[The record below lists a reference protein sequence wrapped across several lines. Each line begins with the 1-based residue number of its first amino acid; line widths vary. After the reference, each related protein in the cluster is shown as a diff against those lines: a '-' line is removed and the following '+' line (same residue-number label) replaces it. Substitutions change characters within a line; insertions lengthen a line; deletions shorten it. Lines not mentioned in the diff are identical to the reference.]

1 MVKAWEPSRVV
12 GEHCGVKTATRSTTL
27 LLLAALA
34 LTACAPAA
42 DPAPSASPSP
52 TATPTPTP
60 TATPNP
66 LAGMSL
72 SDKVGQMFMVGTSVE
87 GANPTTLAAVRDDH
101 VGGIFLH
108 GRSDAGYEA
117 TAGLIGQFTSTVA
130 AGAPEL
136 WVATDQEGGTVQVL
150 KGPGF
155 DRIPSAVEQATQTD
169 AALRSSAAAWGAQLA
184 QAGVDM
190 NLAPVADIVTSPEF
204 AASNPPIGALAR
216 EYGYDEGTVAA
227 KVGAFAA
234 GMRDGGVMPTLKHF
248 PGLGHVDENT
258 DTRTG
263 VTDDTVTADGADVG
277 VYASVLPQGD
287 AIVMMSTAI
296 YAQIDPNA
304 PAAFSPAV
312 VSVLRDR
319 VGFDGVITVDDL
331 SAARQVQ
338 PWSPADRATLAVD
351 AGVDLLL
358 VSADPSV
365 YPEMH
370 QAVLARAEADPAFA
384 AKVDAAARRII
395 EQKASMP

>member
-1 MVKAWEPSRVV
+1 M
-12 GEHCGVKTATRSTTL
+12 KTATRSTIL
-27 LLLAALA
+27 LLLAALT
-34 LTACAPAA
+34 LTSCAPAA
-42 DPAPSASPSP
+42 APAPTASPSP
-52 TATPTPTP
+52 SPTPTP
-60 TATPNP
+60 TATPDP

-72 SDKVGQMFMVGTSVE
+72 QDKVGQMFMVGTSVE
-87 GANPTTLAAVRDDH
+87 GADPTTLAAVRDDH

-108 GRSDAGYEA
+108 GRSDAGTQA
-117 TAGLIGQFTSTVA
+117 TAALIGQITSTV
-130 AGAPEL
+130 GADAPQL

-155 DRIPSAVEQATQTD
+155 DRIPSAVEQAAQTD
-169 AALRSSAAAWGAQLA
+169 AALRSSAATWSTQLA
-184 QAGVDM
+184 QSGVNM

-204 AASNPPIGALAR
+204 AASNPPIGALVR
-216 EYGYDEGTVAA
+216 EYGYDETTVAT

-296 YAQIDPNA
+296 YARIDPSA

-312 VSVLRDR
+312 VDVLRDR
-319 VGFDGVITVDDL
+319 IGFDGVITVDDL

-370 QAVLARAEADPAFA
+370 QAVLARAESDPAFA
-384 AKVDAAARRII
+384 VKVDAAARRIV

>member
-1 MVKAWEPSRVV
+1 M
-12 GEHCGVKTATRSTTL
+12 KTATCSTTL
-27 LLLAALA
+27 LLLAALT

-42 DPAPSASPSP
+42 APAPTASPSP
-52 TATPTPTP
+52 SPTPTP
-60 TATPNP
+60 TATPDP

-72 SDKVGQMFMVGTSVE
+72 QDKVGQMFMVGTSVE

-108 GRSDAGYEA
+108 GRSDAGTQA
-117 TAGLIGQFTSTVA
+117 TADLIGQFTSTVGA
-130 AGAPEL
+130 AAPQL

-155 DRIPSAVEQATQTD
+155 DRIPSAVEQAAQTD
-169 AALRSSAAAWGAQLA
+169 AALRSSAATWSTQLA
-184 QAGVDM
+184 QSGVNM

-216 EYGYDEGTVAA
+216 EYGYDETTVAA

-296 YAQIDPNA
+296 YARIDPSA

-312 VSVLRDR
+312 VDVLRDR

-365 YPEMH
+365 YPDMH
-370 QAVLARAEADPAFA
+370 QAVLSRAESDPAFA
-384 AKVDAAARRII
+384 AKVDAAARRIV

>member
-1 MVKAWEPSRVV
+1 M
-12 GEHCGVKTATRSTTL
+12 KTATRSTTL
-27 LLLAALA
+27 LLLAALT

-42 DPAPSASPSP
+42 APAPTASPSP
-52 TATPTPTP
+52 SPTPTP
-60 TATPNP
+60 TATPDP

-72 SDKVGQMFMVGTSVE
+72 QDKVGQMFMVGTSVE

-108 GRSDAGYEA
+108 GRSDAGTQA
-117 TAGLIGQFTSTVA
+117 TADLIGQFTSTVGA
-130 AGAPEL
+130 AAPQL

-155 DRIPSAVEQATQTD
+155 DRIPSAVEQAAQTD
-169 AALRSSAAAWGAQLA
+169 AALRSSAATWSTQLA
-184 QAGVDM
+184 RSGVNM

-216 EYGYDEGTVAA
+216 EYGYDETTVAA

-296 YAQIDPNA
+296 YARIDPSA
-304 PAAFSPAV
+304 PAAFSPV
-312 VSVLRDR
+312 VVDVLRDR

-365 YPEMH
+365 YPDMH
-370 QAVLARAEADPAFA
+370 QAVLSRAESDPAFA
-384 AKVDAAARRII
+384 AKVDAAARRIV

>member
-1 MVKAWEPSRVV
+1 M
-12 GEHCGVKTATRSTTL
+12 KTATRSTTL
-27 LLLAALA
+27 LLLAALT

-42 DPAPSASPSP
+42 APAPTASPSP
-52 TATPTPTP
+52 SPTPTP
-60 TATPNP
+60 TATPDP

-72 SDKVGQMFMVGTSVE
+72 QDKVGQMFMVGTSVE

-108 GRSDAGYEA
+108 GRSDAGTQA
-117 TAGLIGQFTSTVA
+117 TADLIGQFTSTVGA
-130 AGAPEL
+130 AAPQL

-155 DRIPSAVEQATQTD
+155 DRIPSAVEQAAQTD
-169 AALRSSAAAWGAQLA
+169 AALRSSAATWSTQLA
-184 QAGVDM
+184 RSGVNM

-216 EYGYDEGTVAA
+216 EYGYDETTVAA

-296 YAQIDPNA
+296 YARIDPSA

-312 VSVLRDR
+312 VDVLRDR

-365 YPEMH
+365 YPDMH
-370 QAVLARAEADPAFA
+370 QAVLARAESDPAFA
-384 AKVDAAARRII
+384 AKVDAAARRIV

>member
-1 MVKAWEPSRVV
+1 VGKTREPSRVV
-12 GEHCGVKTATRSTTL
+12 GEHCGVKTATRSTAL
-27 LLLAALA
+27 LLLAALS
-34 LTACAPAA
+34 LTSCAPAA
-42 DPAPSASPSP
+42 APAPSASPSP

-60 TATPNP
+60 TATPDP

-72 SDKVGQMFMVGTSVE
+72 ADKVGQMFMVGTSVE

-108 GRSDAGYEA
+108 GRSDAGTQA
-117 TAGLIGQFTSTVA
+117 TAGLIGQFTSTVG

-169 AALRSSAAAWGAQLA
+169 AALRSSAATWAVQLA
-184 QAGVDM
+184 QAGVNM

-216 EYGYDEGTVAA
+216 EYGYDQAAVATKA
-227 KVGAFAA
+227 GAFAA

-277 VYASVLPQGD
+277 VYESVLPQGD

-304 PAAFSPAV
+304 PAAFSAAV
-312 VSVLRDR
+312 VNVLRDR

-370 QAVLARAEADPAFA
+370 QAVLARAESDPAFA
-384 AKVDAAARRII
+384 VKVDAAARRIM

>member
-1 MVKAWEPSRVV
+1 M
-12 GEHCGVKTATRSTTL
+12 KTATRSTAL
-27 LLLAALA
+27 LLLAALS
-34 LTACAPAA
+34 LTSCAPAA
-42 DPAPSASPSP
+42 APAPSASPSP
-52 TATPTPTP
+52 TATPTPT
-60 TATPNP
+60 ATPDP

-72 SDKVGQMFMVGTSVE
+72 ADKVGQMFMVGTSFE

-108 GRSDAGYEA
+108 GRSDAGTQA
-117 TAGLIGQFTSTVA
+117 TAALIGQFTSTV
-130 AGAPEL
+130 GADAPQL

-155 DRIPSAVEQATQTD
+155 DRIPSAVEQAAQTD
-169 AALRSSAAAWGAQLA
+169 AALRSSAATWSTQLA
-184 QAGVDM
+184 QSGVNM

-204 AASNPPIGALAR
+204 AASNPPIGALVR
-216 EYGYDEGTVAA
+216 EYGYDETTVAT

-296 YAQIDPNA
+296 YARIDPSA

-312 VSVLRDR
+312 VDVLRDR
-319 VGFDGVITVDDL
+319 IGFDGVITVDDL

-365 YPEMH
+365 YPDMH
-370 QAVLARAEADPAFA
+370 QAVLSRAESDPAFA
-384 AKVDAAARRII
+384 AKVDAAARRIV

>member
-1 MVKAWEPSRVV
+1 M
-12 GEHCGVKTATRSTTL
+12 KTAPRSTTL
-27 LLLAALA
+27 LLLAGLT

-42 DPAPSASPSP
+42 APAPTASPSP
-52 TATPTPTP
+52 SPTPTP
-60 TATPNP
+60 TATPDP

-72 SDKVGQMFMVGTSVE
+72 QDKVGQMFMVGTSVE

-108 GRSDAGYEA
+108 GRSEAGTQA
-117 TAGLIGQFTSTVA
+117 TSDLIGQFTSTVGA
-130 AGAPEL
+130 AAPQL

-155 DRIPSAVEQATQTD
+155 DRIPSAVEQAAQTD
-169 AALRSSAAAWGAQLA
+169 AALRSSAATWSTQLA
-184 QAGVDM
+184 QSGVNM

-216 EYGYDEGTVAA
+216 EYGYDETTVAT

-263 VTDDTVTADGADVG
+263 VTDATVTADGADVG

-296 YAQIDPNA
+296 YARIDPSA

-312 VSVLRDR
+312 VDVLRDR

-370 QAVLARAEADPAFA
+370 QAVLSRAESDPAFA
-384 AKVDAAARRII
+384 AKVDAAVRRILA
-395 EQKASMP
+395 QKAAMP

>member
-1 MVKAWEPSRVV
+1 M
-12 GEHCGVKTATRSTTL
+12 L
-27 LLLAALA
+27 LLLAALT

-42 DPAPSASPSP
+42 APAPTASPSP
-52 TATPTPTP
+52 SPTPTP
-60 TATPNP
+60 TATPDP

-72 SDKVGQMFMVGTSVE
+72 PDKVGQMFMVGTSVE

-108 GRSDAGYEA
+108 GRSDAGTPA
-117 TAGLIGQFTSTVA
+117 TADLIGQFTSTVGVA
-130 AGAPEL
+130 APQL

-155 DRIPSAVEQATQTD
+155 DRIPSAVEQAAQTD
-169 AALRSSAAAWGAQLA
+169 AALRSSAAAWSTQLA
-184 QAGVDM
+184 QSGVNM

-216 EYGYDEGTVAA
+216 EYGYDETTVAT

-277 VYASVLPQGD
+277 VYASVLPHGD

-296 YAQIDPNA
+296 YARIDPSA

-312 VSVLRDR
+312 VDVLRDR

-365 YPEMH
+365 YPDMH
-370 QAVLARAEADPAFA
+370 QAVLSRAESDPAFA
-384 AKVDAAARRII
+384 AKVDAAARRIV

>member
-1 MVKAWEPSRVV
+1 M
-12 GEHCGVKTATRSTTL
+12 KTATRSTIL
-27 LLLAALA
+27 LLLAALT
-34 LTACAPAA
+34 LTSCAPAA
-42 DPAPSASPSP
+42 APAPTASPSP
-52 TATPTPTP
+52 SPTPTP
-60 TATPNP
+60 TDTPDP

-72 SDKVGQMFMVGTSVE
+72 QDKVGQMFMVGTSVE
-87 GANPTTLAAVRDDH
+87 GADPTTLAAVRDDH

-108 GRSDAGYEA
+108 GRSDAGTQA
-117 TAGLIGQFTSTVA
+117 TAALIGQFTSTV
-130 AGAPEL
+130 GADAPQL

-155 DRIPSAVEQATQTD
+155 DRIPSAVEQAAQTD
-169 AALRSSAAAWGAQLA
+169 AALRSSAATWSTQLA
-184 QAGVDM
+184 QSGVNM

-204 AASNPPIGALAR
+204 AASNPPIGALVR
-216 EYGYDEGTVAA
+216 EYGYDETTVAT

-296 YAQIDPNA
+296 YARIDPSA

-312 VSVLRDR
+312 VDVLRDR
-319 VGFDGVITVDDL
+319 IGFDGVITVDDL

-365 YPEMH
+365 YPDMH
-370 QAVLARAEADPAFA
+370 QAVLSRAESDPAFA
-384 AKVDAAARRII
+384 AKVDAAARRIV

>member
-1 MVKAWEPSRVV
+1 M
-12 GEHCGVKTATRSTTL
+12 L
-27 LLLAALA
+27 LLLAALT

-42 DPAPSASPSP
+42 SPAPTASPSP
-52 TATPTPTP
+52 SPTP
-60 TATPNP
+60 TATPDP

-72 SDKVGQMFMVGTSVE
+72 PDKVGQMFMVGTSVE

-108 GRSDAGYEA
+108 GRSDAGTQA
-117 TAGLIGQFTSTVA
+117 TADLIGQFTSTVGA
-130 AGAPEL
+130 AAPQL

-155 DRIPSAVEQATQTD
+155 DRIPSAVEQSAQTD
-169 AALRSSAAAWGAQLA
+169 AALRSSAATWSTQLA
-184 QAGVDM
+184 QSGVNM

-216 EYGYDEGTVAA
+216 EYGYDEAPVAA

-263 VTDDTVTADGADVG
+263 VTDNTVTADGADVG

-296 YAQIDPNA
+296 YAQIDPSA

-312 VSVLRDR
+312 VDVLRDR

-370 QAVLARAEADPAFA
+370 QAVLSRAESDPAFA
-384 AKVDAAARRII
+384 AKVDAAARRIV

>member
-1 MVKAWEPSRVV
+1 M
-12 GEHCGVKTATRSTTL
+12 KTATRSTTL
-27 LLLAALA
+27 LLLAALT

-42 DPAPSASPSP
+42 APAPTASPSP
-52 TATPTPTP
+52 SPTPTP
-60 TATPNP
+60 TATPDP

-72 SDKVGQMFMVGTSVE
+72 QDKVGQMFMVGTSVE

-108 GRSDAGYEA
+108 GRSDAGTQA
-117 TAGLIGQFTSTVA
+117 TADLIGQFTSTVGA
-130 AGAPEL
+130 AAPQL

-155 DRIPSAVEQATQTD
+155 DRIPSAVEQSAQTD
-169 AALRSSAAAWGAQLA
+169 AALRSSAATWSTQLA
-184 QAGVDM
+184 QSGVNM

-216 EYGYDEGTVAA
+216 EYGYDETTVAT

-296 YAQIDPNA
+296 YARIDPSA

-312 VSVLRDR
+312 VDVLRDR

-365 YPEMH
+365 YPDMH
-370 QAVLARAEADPAFA
+370 QAVLSRAESDPAFA
-384 AKVDAAARRII
+384 AKVDAAARRIV

>member
-1 MVKAWEPSRVV
+1 
-12 GEHCGVKTATRSTTL
+12 VKTATRSTTL
-27 LLLAALA
+27 LLLAALT

-42 DPAPSASPSP
+42 APAPTASPSP
-52 TATPTPTP
+52 SPTPTP
-60 TATPNP
+60 TATPDP

-72 SDKVGQMFMVGTSVE
+72 QDKVGQMFMVGTSVE

-108 GRSDAGYEA
+108 GRSDAGTQA
-117 TAGLIGQFTSTVA
+117 TADLIGQFTSTVGA
-130 AGAPEL
+130 AAPQL

-155 DRIPSAVEQATQTD
+155 DRIPSAVEQSAQTD
-169 AALRSSAAAWGAQLA
+169 AALRSSAATWSTQLA
-184 QAGVDM
+184 RSGVNM

-216 EYGYDEGTVAA
+216 EYGYDETTVAT

-234 GMRDGGVMPTLKHF
+234 GMRHGGVMPTIKHF

-296 YAQIDPNA
+296 YARIDPSA

-312 VSVLRDR
+312 VDVLRDR
-319 VGFDGVITVDDL
+319 IGFDGVITVDDL

-365 YPEMH
+365 YPDMH
-370 QAVLARAEADPAFA
+370 QAVLSRAESDPAFA
-384 AKVDAAARRII
+384 AKVDAAARRIV

>member
-1 MVKAWEPSRVV
+1 M
-12 GEHCGVKTATRSTTL
+12 KTATRSTTL
-27 LLLAALA
+27 LLLAALT

-42 DPAPSASPSP
+42 APAPTASPSP
-52 TATPTPTP
+52 SPTPTP
-60 TATPNP
+60 TATPDP

-72 SDKVGQMFMVGTSVE
+72 QDKVGQMFMVGTSVE

-108 GRSDAGYEA
+108 GRSDAGTQA
-117 TAGLIGQFTSTVA
+117 TADLIGQFTSTVGA
-130 AGAPEL
+130 AAPQL

-155 DRIPSAVEQATQTD
+155 DRIPSAVEQAAQTD
-169 AALRSSAAAWGAQLA
+169 AALRSSAATWSTQLA
-184 QAGVDM
+184 QSGVNM

-216 EYGYDEGTVAA
+216 EYGYDETTVAT

-296 YAQIDPNA
+296 YARIDPSA

-312 VSVLRDR
+312 VDVLRDR

-365 YPEMH
+365 YPDMH
-370 QAVLARAEADPAFA
+370 QAVLSRAESDPAFA
-384 AKVDAAARRII
+384 AKVDAAARRIV

>member
-1 MVKAWEPSRVV
+1 
-12 GEHCGVKTATRSTTL
+12 
-27 LLLAALA
+27 
-34 LTACAPAA
+34 
-42 DPAPSASPSP
+42 
-52 TATPTPTP
+52 
-60 TATPNP
+60 
-66 LAGMSL
+66 MSL
-72 SDKVGQMFMVGTSVE
+72 ADRVGQMFMVGTSVE

-108 GRSDAGYEA
+108 GRSDAGAQA

-169 AALRSSAAAWGAQLA
+169 AALRSAAAAWGAQLA
-184 QAGVDM
+184 QAGVNM

-263 VTDDTVTADGADVG
+263 VTDETVTADGADVG
-277 VYASVLPQGD
+277 VYDNVLPQGD

-296 YAQIDPNA
+296 YAQIDPGA

-312 VSVLRDR
+312 VNVLRDR

-365 YPEMH
+365 YPEMR
-370 QAVLARAEADPAFA
+370 QAVLARAQSDPAFA
-384 AKVDAAARRII
+384 AKVDAAARRIV
-395 EQKASMP
+395 EQKAAMP

>member
-1 MVKAWEPSRVV
+1 M
-12 GEHCGVKTATRSTTL
+12 KTATRSTIL
-27 LLLAALA
+27 LLLAALT
-34 LTACAPAA
+34 LTSCAPAA
-42 DPAPSASPSP
+42 APAPTASPSP
-52 TATPTPTP
+52 SPTPTP
-60 TATPNP
+60 TATPDP

-72 SDKVGQMFMVGTSVE
+72 QDKVGQMFMVGTSVE
-87 GANPTTLAAVRDDH
+87 GADPTTLAAVRDDH

-108 GRSDAGYEA
+108 GRSDAGTQA
-117 TAGLIGQFTSTVA
+117 TAALIGQFTSIV
-130 AGAPEL
+130 GADAPQL

-155 DRIPSAVEQATQTD
+155 DRIPSAVEQAAQTD
-169 AALRSSAAAWGAQLA
+169 AALRSSAATWSTQLA
-184 QAGVDM
+184 QSGVNM

-204 AASNPPIGALAR
+204 AASNPPIGALVR
-216 EYGYDEGTVAA
+216 EYGYDETTVAT

-296 YAQIDPNA
+296 YARIDPSA

-312 VSVLRDR
+312 VDVLRDR
-319 VGFDGVITVDDL
+319 IGFDGVITVDDL

-365 YPEMH
+365 YPDMH
-370 QAVLARAEADPAFA
+370 QAVLSRAESDPAFA
-384 AKVDAAARRII
+384 AKVDAAARRIV

>member
-1 MVKAWEPSRVV
+1 MR
-12 GEHCGVKTATRSTTL
+12 TATRSTTV
-27 LLLAALA
+27 LLLAALT

-42 DPAPSASPSP
+42 APAPSASASP

-60 TATPNP
+60 TATPDP

-72 SDKVGQMFMVGTSVE
+72 ADRVGQMFMVGTSVE

-108 GRSDAGYEA
+108 GRSDAGAQA

-169 AALRSSAAAWGAQLA
+169 AALRSAAAAWGAQLA
-184 QAGVDM
+184 QAGVNM

-263 VTDDTVTADGADVG
+263 VTDETVTADGADVG
-277 VYASVLPQGD
+277 VYDNVLPQGD

-296 YAQIDPNA
+296 YAQIDPGA

-312 VSVLRDR
+312 VNVLRDR

-365 YPEMH
+365 YPEMR
-370 QAVLARAEADPAFA
+370 QAVLARAQSDPAFA
-384 AKVDAAARRII
+384 AKVDAAARRIV
-395 EQKASMP
+395 EQKAAMP

>member
-1 MVKAWEPSRVV
+1 
-12 GEHCGVKTATRSTTL
+12 VKTATRSTTL
-27 LLLAALA
+27 LLLAALT

-42 DPAPSASPSP
+42 APAPTASPSP
-52 TATPTPTP
+52 SPTPTP
-60 TATPNP
+60 TATPDP

-72 SDKVGQMFMVGTSVE
+72 QDKVGQMFMVGTSVE

-108 GRSDAGYEA
+108 GRSDAGTQA
-117 TAGLIGQFTSTVA
+117 TADLIGQFTSTVGA
-130 AGAPEL
+130 AAPQL

-155 DRIPSAVEQATQTD
+155 DRIPSAVEQAAQTD
-169 AALRSSAAAWGAQLA
+169 AALRSSAATWSTQLA
-184 QAGVDM
+184 RSGVNM

-216 EYGYDEGTVAA
+216 EYGYDETTVAA

-296 YAQIDPNA
+296 YARIDPSA
-304 PAAFSPAV
+304 PAAFSPV
-312 VSVLRDR
+312 VVDVLRDR

-365 YPEMH
+365 YPDMH
-370 QAVLARAEADPAFA
+370 QAVLSRAESDPAFA
-384 AKVDAAARRII
+384 AKVDAAARRIV

>member
-1 MVKAWEPSRVV
+1 M
-12 GEHCGVKTATRSTTL
+12 KTATRSTIL
-27 LLLAALA
+27 LLLAALT
-34 LTACAPAA
+34 LTSCAPAA
-42 DPAPSASPSP
+42 APAPTASPSP
-52 TATPTPTP
+52 SPTPMPTVTP
-60 TATPNP
+60 DP

-72 SDKVGQMFMVGTSVE
+72 QDKVGQMFMVGTSVE

-108 GRSDAGYEA
+108 GRSDAGTQA
-117 TAGLIGQFTSTVA
+117 TADLIGQFTSTV
-130 AGAPEL
+130 GADAPRL

-155 DRIPSAVEQATQTD
+155 DRIPSAVEQAAQTD
-169 AALRSSAAAWGAQLA
+169 AALRSSAATWSTQLA
-184 QAGVDM
+184 QSGVNM

-216 EYGYDEGTVAA
+216 EYGYDETTVAT

-296 YAQIDPNA
+296 YARIDPSA

-312 VSVLRDR
+312 VDVLRDR

-365 YPEMH
+365 YPDMH
-370 QAVLARAEADPAFA
+370 QAVLSRAESDPEFA
-384 AKVDAAARRII
+384 AKVDAAARRIV